1 MLEIAPAVDGGVAA
15 RPRRRSRSHCMV
27 FGVPTV
33 AELRE
38 AERRFLADNFDL
50 GFAGGLLHR
59 GRGDGLR
66 LLFDYIRE
74 FQAQVAGICGKGH
87 ASLQIND
94 ARAKQLIEFAIKVRS
109 EEHTSELQSLAYL
122 VCRLLLEKKKK

>member
-1 MLEIAPAVDGGVAA
+1 
-15 RPRRRSRSHCMV
+15 MV

-94 ARAKQLIEFAIKVRS
+94 ARAEQLIEFAIEVLHAFGRAVA
-109 EEHTSELQSLAYL
+109 HGVHQGFAFAFPLFDVLA
-122 VCRLLLEKKKK
+122 RAQGG